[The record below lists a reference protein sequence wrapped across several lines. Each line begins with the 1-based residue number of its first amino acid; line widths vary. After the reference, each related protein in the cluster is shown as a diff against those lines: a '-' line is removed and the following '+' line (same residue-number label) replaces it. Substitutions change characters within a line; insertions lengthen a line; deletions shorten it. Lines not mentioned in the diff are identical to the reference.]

1 MIGRRPSHSRR
12 RGGASSPSLSPC
24 ACVSITLI
32 KLSGS
37 PSREHLGSHF
47 EVRGAHQIGQGC
59 EGMVP
64 HVPTLFCSRG
74 VVQMR
79 FGMETGGRDA
89 SQQTDGVARWDCHM
103 GWSPFFCEQTTGEWS
118 ASSRQPRKFRPQHH
132 RLACLARSC
141 VSCTTTEYRRRGI
154 RGARPWLFNRSV
166 VIPAFPINLP
176 SPRQTSAPTSG
187 AG

>member
-1 MIGRRPSHSRR
+1 MTRPGSQLLSRLHRTRLSGSLVEMIGRRPSHSRR

-79 FGMETGGRDA
+79 FGMETDGRDA
-89 SQQTDGVARWDCHM
+89 SQQMALPDGVATWD
-103 GWSPFFCEQTTGEWS
+103 GRLSFANEPLVSGDFLTPTPQIPPPTSSPCL
-118 ASSRQPRKFRPQHH
+118 PRG
-132 RLACLARSC
+132 SC
-141 VSCTTTEYRRRGI
+141 VSCTDVRRRGI
-154 RGARPWLFNRSV
+154 RGAGPGPGCSTIQW
-166 VIPAFPINLP
+166 
-176 SPRQTSAPTSG
+176 
-187 AG
+187 